1 MMLDRPKLCIVGSGI
16 NGNGFLDFCSDA
28 QGIEACE
35 ESHPRP
41 TNLELKLIYV
51 IRAPGAGIN
60 LQFLSTFDNPMDH
73 EDWSVTW
80 LFPDSSPVGQ
90 VRGPAST
97 EAN

>member
-1 MMLDRPKLCIVGSGI
+1 VRFCLRECAGNAEGGSMMLDRPKLCIVGSGI

-41 TNLELKLIYV
+41 TNLELKLVYV

-60 LQFLSTFDNPMDH
+60 LRPIPLYI
-73 EDWSVTW
+73 
-80 LFPDSSPVGQ
+80 
-90 VRGPAST
+90 
-97 EAN
+97 